1 MPWCP
6 KCKSEYREGFTV
18 CADCGTELVA
28 EEPKE
33 EVAAE
38 KEFFSAAGQTYGDIP
53 GEMLRDGVE
62 NQHEEETE
70 QMERGTDDEIKNE
83 RERETVTAPYQDSSE
98 RASENRSSGWMLLVV
113 GTIGIIA
120 VILGIMGILP
130 FRMGNQ
136 YLFYGVMGAIFILFL
151 VSGIMS
157 IKNAKIFD
165 KKAES
170 ENSLRSTLLEWC
182 RENLDAQ
189 SIDDAVRAEEDTEEV
204 LYFKRCSYIKERL
217 NRQFV
222 NLDQGFLDKFIDD
235 FVYEE
240 IFEKRE

>member
-98 RASENRSSGWMLLVV
+98 RESENR
-113 GTIGIIA
+113 
-120 VILGIMGILP
+120 
-130 FRMGNQ
+130 
-136 YLFYGVMGAIFILFL
+136 
-151 VSGIMS
+151 
-157 IKNAKIFD
+157 
-165 KKAES
+165 
-170 ENSLRSTLLEWC
+170 
-182 RENLDAQ
+182 
-189 SIDDAVRAEEDTEEV
+189 
-204 LYFKRCSYIKERL
+204 
-217 NRQFV
+217 
-222 NLDQGFLDKFIDD
+222 
-235 FVYEE
+235 
-240 IFEKRE
+240 